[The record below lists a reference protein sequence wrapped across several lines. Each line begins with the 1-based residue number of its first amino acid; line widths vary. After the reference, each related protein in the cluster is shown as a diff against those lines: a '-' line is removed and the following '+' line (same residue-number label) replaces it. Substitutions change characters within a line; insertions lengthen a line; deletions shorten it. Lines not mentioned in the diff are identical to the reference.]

1 MAYLTSYQTV
11 FVDIYKDFYE
21 LGWDASFEKH
31 MGMTV
36 NEFHEKWNT
45 FMTTVPDE
53 PPLGFFPEGPLSDYV
68 NFFDKY

>member
-1 MAYLTSYQTV
+1 
-11 FVDIYKDFYE
+11 
-21 LGWDASFEKH
+21 

-53 PPLGFFPEGPLSDYV
+53 PPLGFSPEGPLSDYV